1 MNSLFKELQIPSGII
16 SIIGSGG
23 KTTFLRSMADT
34 LSGHVLLTTTT
45 HIFPFS
51 DIPTIYTNSA
61 MSASYIYDQVRDLF
75 TQHNII
81 CIGTLEASGKLSLP
95 KIDLTQLLLLADYIL
110 VEADGS
116 KSMPLKA
123 HRATEPVIHPA
134 SAYTICIV
142 GASGI
147 DHPIQE
153 VCHCPEIFCQLT
165 DSSMTDPATPEKIAL
180 ALNQEALADC
190 YFINQADVLSDCT
203 KIYTLSQLL
212 KKPAVTGSL
221 QKRVFKI
228 LSL

>member
-1 MNSLFKELQIPSGII
+1 MNSFFKELQIPAGII

-23 KTTFLRSMADT
+23 KTTFMRTMADM
-34 LSGHVLLTTTT
+34 LPGNVLLTTTT

-51 DIPTIYTNSA
+51 DIQTIYTQNDTAVSE
-61 MSASYIYDQVRDLF
+61 ICDQVRHLF
-75 TQHNII
+75 SHHKTI
-81 CIGTLEASGKLSLP
+81 CVGTPEPSGKLTLP
-95 KIDLTQLLLLADYIL
+95 TVDLSLLLPLADYIL

-116 KSMPLKA
+116 KCLPLKA
-123 HRATEPVIHPA
+123 HRPTEPVVHPL

-165 DSSMTDPATPEKIAL
+165 GSSMTDLATPERIAQM
-180 ALNQEALADC
+180 LNTESLADC
-190 YFINQADVLSDCT
+190 YFINQADALSDCT
-203 KIYTLSQLL
+203 KILTISQFL

-221 QKRVFKI
+221 QKRVFTI
-228 LSL
+228 F